1 MQTLNPQTLPE
12 RVEHLEQTLLAINC
26 LSNIIGAAKNENA
39 DVPAGEVAF
48 LLEYLSDDSLYRV
61 EALRVQIDALPA
73 SIGQAA
79 PKTERRRK
87 PRPPKLTAVA
97 A

>member
-26 LSNIIGAAKNENA
+26 LSNIIGAANGHA

-61 EALRVQIDALPA
+61 EALRMQIHALPA
-73 SIGQAA
+73 ATDQPA
-79 PKTERRRK
+79 KTERRRK

>member
-1 MQTLNPQTLPE
+1 MQTLNPQTLAE

-26 LSNIIGAAKNENA
+26 LSNIIGAAKTDNA

-61 EALRVQIDALPA
+61 EALRMQIHALPA
-73 SIGQAA
+73 AAAA
-79 PKTERRRK
+79 PRERRRK
-87 PRPPKLTAVA
+87 PRAAKLEAVA
-97 A
+97 

>member
-1 MQTLNPQTLPE
+1 MQTLNPQTLQD

-39 DVPAGEVAF
+39 DVPAGEVSF

-61 EALRVQIDALPA
+61 EALRMQIQALPA
-73 SIGQAA
+73 SIAKTV

-87 PRPPKLTAVA
+87 PRAPKLKAVA
-97 A
+97 

>member
-61 EALRVQIDALPA
+61 EALRMQINALPA
-73 SIGQAA
+73 AGEQPA
-79 PKTERRRK
+79 KTERRRK

>member
-1 MQTLNPQTLPE
+1 MQTLNPTTLEE

-26 LSNIIGAAKNENA
+26 LSNIIGAAKTDNA

-61 EALRVQIDALPA
+61 EALRMQIHALPA
-73 SIGQAA
+73 AAAA
-79 PKTERRRK
+79 PRERRRK
-87 PRPPKLTAVA
+87 PRAAKLEAVA
-97 A
+97 

>member
-1 MQTLNPQTLPE
+1 MQSLNPQTLPE

-61 EALRVQIDALPA
+61 EALRMQIHALPA
-73 SIGQAA
+73 GADQPA
-79 PKTERRRK
+79 KTERRRK

>member
-1 MQTLNPQTLPE
+1 MQTLNPKTLEE

-26 LSNIIGAAKNENA
+26 LSNIIGAAKTDNA

-61 EALRVQIDALPA
+61 EALRMQIHALPA
-73 SIGQAA
+73 GAAAA
-79 PKTERRRK
+79 PRERRRK
-87 PRPPKLTAVA
+87 TRPAKLEAVS
-97 A
+97 